1 MEKQEAKRVGR
12 RLVLVVYPFQGH
24 INPMLQLATI
34 LNSKG
39 FSITVVHPEFNS
51 LNVSKHS
58 HFTFV
63 PIPDGLSKTN
73 VSTENAVPT
82 ISALKKNC
90 EDPLQRYLEQM
101 LEAEDSHDRVAC
113 VVYDGLMHFAQVV
126 ADRLK
131 LPALR
136 LNPNMITDHKNLPLQ
151 FSSSLKHDILANFLH
166 FWSPVNNPIPVC
178 VTDFLRGDQVP
189 ELQSLMLKVKDQHD
203 TKPNRLIGAESCGGC
218 NKKCFS
224 NNSEHNALP

>member
-1 MEKQEAKRVGR
+1 MEKQEAKKVGR

-39 FSITVVHPEFNS
+39 FSITVMHPEFNS
-51 LNVSKHS
+51 PNVSKHS

-131 LPALR
+131 LPALSVR
-136 LNPNMITDHKNLPLQ
+136 T
-151 FSSSLKHDILANFLH
+151 SAAASLLAFALIPHLH
-166 FWSPVNNPIPVC
+166 EQEDVSFQG
-178 VTDFLRGDQVP
+178 TYR
-189 ELQSLMLKVKDQHD
+189 
-203 TKPNRLIGAESCGGC
+203 
-218 NKKCFS
+218 
-224 NNSEHNALP
+224 